1 LEQKGTVEFG
11 LTGVI
16 NVRWSA
22 ELFDADNK
30 QVFAQSAAKAGE
42 PLSFSREFEPGTYW
56 LRLKAS
62 DPGQNNVRDKY
73 TLRLRG
79 K

>member
-1 LEQKGTVEFG
+1 MISFE
-11 LTGVI
+11 LTGVL

-22 ELFDADNK
+22 ELLDQEGRPIMSPIASK
-30 QVFAQSAAKAGE
+30 GGE
-42 PLSFSREFEPGTYW
+42 ALSFEAELAPGTYW
-56 LRLKAS
+56 LALKGA

-73 TLRLRG
+73 TLRLRA